1 MSKPTMIFVE
11 RNCGG
16 AGVSALAARWRARFK
31 DAGNLPPVVT
41 KLKRRDDLRLRQVIF
56 HQVKA
61 DQVWR
66 HKESPVALD
75 PAAFIDRTLEA
86 LRR

>member
-16 AGVSALAARWRARFK
+16 AGVGAMAARRRARVK
-31 DAGNLPPVVT
+31 GAGNLAPVVA
-41 KLKRRDDLRLRQVIF
+41 KLKHRDDLRLRQVICNRM
-56 HQVKA
+56 KA
-61 DQVWR
+61 DQVWC
-66 HKESPVALD
+66 HKESPVARD
-75 PAAFIDRTLEA
+75 PAVLIDRNLEA